1 MGEVAG
7 KAMYQ
12 MLRDME
18 EHAEAW
24 AGRKRKVI
32 FLHTGGLLGLY
43 EKTDQLAPLVEG
55 LGKAHR
61 LQV

>member
-1 MGEVAG
+1 
-7 KAMYQ
+7 MYQ

-18 EHAEAW
+18 EHAEEW
-24 AGRKRKVI
+24 AGRKVI